1 MFNKI
6 LIANRGEIAV
16 RVIRACREMGIGTV
30 AVYSE
35 VDRAALHVRL
45 ADEAYLIG
53 PAPSPQSYLKIDR
66 IIETAKLAGAQAVH
80 PGYGFLSENAEFA
93 MRCEEEGLVFIGPSS
108 HVIRAVGGKTA
119 GRSLASKAGVP
130 IVPGTTRDL
139 TDGEVFQAVREIGL
153 PIVIKASAGGGGK
166 GMRIVSTE
174 AMLASAIRA
183 TRSEASA
190 AFGNAAIYVERY
202 LGAARH
208 IEIQVMADTRGNV
221 VYLGE
226 RECSL
231 QRRHQKVIEESPSAF
246 VDLELRRRM
255 GEAAV
260 TLARAVGYTNAG
272 TMEFLVDPAQN
283 FYFLEMNTR
292 LQVEHPITEMVTGLD
307 LVKEQ
312 IRIAAGE
319 ALSVRQDEIQ
329 LRGHAI
335 ECRIYAED
343 PFNNFMPSPGR
354 IRALRTPGGPGLR
367 IESAIYEGCD
377 VPIYYDPLIS
387 KLIAWGRDRGEAI
400 ERIRRALAEYVV
412 LGVKT
417 NIPFHRQVLTLSQFV
432 TGQIDTEFLE
442 SWLAKGLTPENGAF
456 AEIVLIAGALYLHT
470 RKCAAPSLI
479 GQGRQADSSWKLAAR
494 QDGLRRR

>member
-35 VDRAALHVRL
+35 ADRAALHVRL

-66 IIETAKLAGAQAVH
+66 IIETAKMAGAKAIH

-93 MRCEEEGLVFIGPSS
+93 GRCEEEGLVFIGPSS
-108 HVIRAVGGKTA
+108 HAIRAVGGKTS

-130 IVPGTTRDL
+130 VVPGAIRDL
-139 TDGEVFQAVREIGL
+139 TDGEVLQAVREIGL
-153 PIVIKASAGGGGK
+153 PVVIKASAGGGGK

-174 AMLASAIRA
+174 AMLGSAIRA

-190 AFGNAAIYVERY
+190 AFGNPAIYVERY

-208 IEIQVMADTRGNV
+208 IEMQVMADTRGNV

-231 QRRHQKVIEESPSAF
+231 QRRHQKVIEESPSPF
-246 VDLELRRRM
+246 VDSDLRRRM
-255 GEAAV
+255 GEAAG
-260 TLARAVGYTNAG
+260 TLVKAAGYTNAG
-272 TMEFLVDPAQN
+272 PLEFLVDSYKN
-283 FYFLEMNTR
+283 FYVLEMTTR
-292 LQVEHPITEMVTGLD
+292 LQVEHPVTEMITGLD

-319 ALSVRQDEIQ
+319 PLSVRQDEIQ
-329 LRGHAI
+329 LRGQDRKSTRLNSSHH
-335 ECRIYAED
+335 
-343 PFNNFMPSPGR
+343 S
-354 IRALRTPGGPGLR
+354 
-367 IESAIYEGCD
+367 
-377 VPIYYDPLIS
+377 IS
-387 KLIAWGRDRGEAI
+387 
-400 ERIRRALAEYVV
+400 
-412 LGVKT
+412 
-417 NIPFHRQVLTLSQFV
+417 
-432 TGQIDTEFLE
+432 
-442 SWLAKGLTPENGAF
+442 
-456 AEIVLIAGALYLHT
+456 
-470 RKCAAPSLI
+470 
-479 GQGRQADSSWKLAAR
+479 
-494 QDGLRRR
+494 